1 MQLLQIVV
9 LIYLLATDVLPVM
22 KRISSILAELK
33 TLPKETSMGTYWII
47 ANLLLWPYLRA

>member
-33 TLPKETSMGTYWII
+33 TLPKETSMRTYWII

>member
-33 TLPKETSMGTYWII
+33 TLPKETSIGTYWII